1 MQAMMHTDTVAHR
14 TPAAGFSAGAGR
26 TLSAL
31 ATLFLVFDSTI
42 KLIAIQPVID
52 ASIRLGY
59 RPESMFGIGVILLLC
74 VAVYV
79 IPRTSRIGAVLLTG
93 YLGGAIATHVRAG
106 STWFETLFPVGVAAF
121 VWGGLVLR
129 DAQLRAILVSPV
141 VR

>member
-1 MQAMMHTDTVAHR
+1 MQAMTHTDTIANR
-14 TPAAGFSAGAGR
+14 TPAAGLGVAAGR

-31 ATLFLVFDSTI
+31 ATLFLVFDGAI
-42 KLIAIQPVID
+42 KLVNIQPVID

-79 IPRTSRIGAVLLTG
+79 VPRTSLIGAVLLTG
-93 YLGGAIATHVRAG
+93 YLGGAIATHVRAA
-106 STWFETLFPVGVAAF
+106 STWFETLFPLGVAAF

-129 DAQLRAILVSPV
+129 DAQLRALLVSRV
-141 VR
+141 SR

>member
-1 MQAMMHTDTVAHR
+1 MHALTHTHTVANH
-14 TPAAGFSAGAGR
+14 TPAAGFGVAVGR

-31 ATLFLVFDSTI
+31 ATLFLVFDGAI
-42 KLIAIQPVID
+42 KLINIQAVID

-59 RPESMFGIGVILLLC
+59 RPESMVGIGLILLAC

-79 IPRTSRIGAVLLTG
+79 IPRTSVIGAVLLTG

-106 STWFETLFPVGVAAF
+106 STWFETLFPLGVAAF
-121 VWGGLVLR
+121 VWGGLLLR
-129 DAQLRAILVSPV
+129 DAELRSLLSRI